1 MGCVMRIALLIPV
14 LLAGC
19 GTLFSGFKEYCEES
33 VDCADGNSDD
43 EQACMLNIHNNR
55 RVARVYGCEDDYMDF
70 MECMKEDAACESYGQ
85 YEYWTADGD
94 CEDDYEDY
102 VDCMSDESSGNGW
115 NDTGSDEF
123 SVMDADGYYDD
134 DYPTG
139 DSCRWSGGCVAPNEP
154 DNEAWC
160 TGLSGEYSADSC
172 PEGYDGVCDIPAGG
186 DYTAS
191 ATVYYYDFSDAE
203 AACTGAGGTYTAS

>member
-1 MGCVMRIALLIPV
+1 MGCVMRVALSLAV
-14 LLAGC
+14 LLLGC
-19 GTLFSGFKEYCEES
+19 GTLFSGFKEYCEEA

-43 EQACMLNIHNNR
+43 EEACMLNIHNDR
-55 RVARVYGCEDDYMDF
+55 RVARVYGCEDDYMDY
-70 MECMKEDAACESYGQ
+70 MECMKEDADCESSGRYD
-85 YEYWTADGD
+85 YWTADGD
-94 CEDDYEDY
+94 CADDYEDY

-123 SVMDADGYYDD
+123 SATDADEYYE
-134 DYPTG
+134 G
-139 DSCRWSGGCVAPNEP
+139 DSCSWSGIACVAPNEP
-154 DNEAWC
+154 DNQAWC
-160 TGLSGEYSADSC
+160 EGLSGTYSAGSC
-172 PEGYDGVCDIPAGG
+172 PDGHDGVCDIPAGG